1 MEILYWVLG
10 VLAFILMLAISIGL
24 HEAGH
29 MSVAKLFKLSVP
41 RFFVGFGPTLWSKKT
56 DKTEYG
62 IKAIPLGGFVMI
74 EDNNQSDD
82 SPEKQMLSYVSP
94 WKRILVFLAG
104 PAVNLVLG
112 TVILVGVLL
121 SYPTQ
126 YVTTKV
132 DTVDVCATSN
142 NVCGAYSSGLLS
154 GDEIVSINGIA
165 INGDAE
171 KISPTIAIIGKSSVN
186 LVVNRNNSEILLNDV
201 AVTDGRIG
209 INLNLGER
217 YISTSEAFGTLG
229 TVMFKNVEAL
239 STLPSKVPALFEN
252 IADEKNGE
260 DVPSSVVAVGKTYGD
275 VSASTS
281 LTNGDKV
288 KTLLVYSGMLNIG
301 LGMINLLPI
310 MPLDGGRI
318 FIAVMDSIRIGFS
331 RLTRRKWKYTPV
343 SMKMINNMT
352 AVTASAVFSFM
363 GLVIISDIVLIFRG
377 QL

>member
-1 MEILYWVLG
+1 MEVLYWVLG
-10 VLAFILMLAISIGL
+10 VLAFILMLAVSIGL

-41 RFFVGFGPTLWSKKT
+41 KFFVGFGPTLWSKKS

-62 IKAIPLGGFVMI
+62 VKAIPLGGFVMI
-74 EDNNQSDD
+74 EDESQSE
-82 SPEKQMLSYVSP
+82 SSAERQMLSYVSP

-104 PAVNLVLG
+104 PAVNLALG

-121 SYPTQ
+121 MYPTQ
-126 YVTTKV
+126 YVTTTV
-132 DTVDVCATSN
+132 DKVDVCTTTGKA
-142 NVCGAYSSGLLS
+142 CGAYSSGLLS
-154 GDEIVSINGIA
+154 GDEIVSIDGIA
-165 INGDAE
+165 INGDAD
-171 KISPTIAIIGKSSVN
+171 KISPSIAGKSTVD
-186 LVVNRNNSEILLNDV
+186 VVVSRNNSEILLNDV

-229 TVMFKNVEAL
+229 TVMFRNVEAL

-252 IADEKNGE
+252 IADEKKEG

-275 VSASTS
+275 ISANTS
-281 LTNGDKV
+281 LANDDKV

-318 FIAVMDSIRIGFS
+318 FIAVMDWFRIGFS

-343 SMKMINNMT
+343 SMKMINSMT
-352 AVTASAVFSFM
+352 AVTASFVFSFM
-363 GLVIISDIVLIFRG
+363 GLVIISDIVQIFRG

>member
-1 MEILYWVLG
+1 MEVLYWVLG
-10 VLAFILMLAISIGL
+10 VLAFILMLAVSIGL

-41 RFFVGFGPTLWSKKT
+41 KFFVGFGPTLWSKKS

-62 IKAIPLGGFVMI
+62 VKAIPLGGFVMI
-74 EDNNQSDD
+74 EDESQSE
-82 SPEKQMLSYVSP
+82 SSAERQMLSYVSP

-112 TVILVGVLL
+112 TVILIGVLL
-121 SYPTQ
+121 MYPTQ
-126 YVTTKV
+126 YVTTTV
-132 DTVDVCATSN
+132 DKVDVCTTTGKA
-142 NVCGAYSSGLLS
+142 CGAYSSGLLS
-154 GDEIVSINGIA
+154 GDEIVSIDGIA

-171 KISPTIAIIGKSSVN
+171 KISPSIAGKSTVD
-186 LVVNRNNSEILLNDV
+186 VVVSRNNSEILLNDV

-229 TVMFKNVEAL
+229 TVMFRNVEAL

-252 IADEKNGE
+252 IADDKKEG

-275 VSASTS
+275 ISANTS
-281 LTNGDKV
+281 LANDDKV

-301 LGMINLLPI
+301 LGMINLFLPI

-318 FIAVMDSIRIGFS
+318 FIAFMDWFRIGFS
-331 RLTRRKWKYTPV
+331 RLTRGKWKYTPV
-343 SMKMINNMT
+343 SMKMINTMT
-352 AVTASAVFSFM
+352 AVTASFVFSFM
-363 GLVIISDIVLIFRG
+363 GLVIISDIVQIFRG
-377 QL
+377 QI